1 MLSCLLNGQRINC
14 YDGTYNKEQLKKW
27 AAKKILLCPACGKP
41 YEYCHGK
48 VKSPYF
54 RHMDKVECVDKYSEP
69 ETEEHMTGKRDLYE
83 WIRKQPGVTDAVLEG
98 WMPGTKQRPDIMF
111 MFNGKQYVIEYQCSP
126 IATEYEERHELYQA
140 AGVIDIWVCGIE
152 KYFTNS
158 SRKKHMDKVCVGYY
172 DPKNNAFINSNGYMY
187 LNYRYLIPEHC
198 YYQGEPGRP
207 LEKLIFK
214 DGHVYDQELF
224 EIKEKRKKRQS
235 LRDKYRNSKNKYHEK
250 HGFYLEK
257 QDDRLIHSLSCNLK
271 KLSNSNWYFGLEYA
285 PTLRRPSYNIYA
297 KPVFKISYYGY
308 DYPTTIDERKKEQ
321 LEKKYR
327 KINLW
332 KISDE
337 KYKKCCKDIEYLK
350 KLLTPVMRSNRKK
363 LLNCDFHNIRILEEC
378 KE

>member
-14 YDGTYNKEQLKKW
+14 YDDTYNKEQLKKW

-54 RHMDKVECVDKYSEP
+54 RHMDKAECVDKYSEP
-69 ETEEHMTGKRDLYE
+69 ETEEHITGKRDLYE
-83 WIRKQPGVTDAVLEG
+83 WIRKQPGVTDTVLEG
-98 WMPGTKQRPDIMF
+98 CIPGTKQRPDIIF

-140 AGVIDIWVCGIE
+140 AGIIDIWVCGIE

-235 LRDKYRNSKNKYHEK
+235 LRDKMRISKTHHQYP
-250 HGFYLEK
+250 GFYLDK
-257 QDDRLIHSLSCNLK
+257 QNSKFIDILNDNLK
-271 KLSNSNWYFGLEYA
+271 KLSNENWKFYTKLFLEQ
-285 PTLRRPSYNIYA
+285 T
-297 KPVFKISYYGY
+297 KKSYYIFAVPFVEGVNNY
-308 DYPTTIDERKKEQ
+308 GSHI
-321 LEKKYR
+321 EKKALS
-327 KINLW
+327 KNFEV
-332 KISDE
+332 ISLLDMNNE
-337 KYKKCCKDIEYLK
+337 EFKKCCKDIEYLK
-350 KLLTPVMRSNRKK
+350 RILLPVMSLNRNK
-363 LLNCDFHNIRILEEC
+363 LLNWKFSNIRVLEEM
-378 KE
+378 